1 MSRTRTDDQERRQRA
16 SYLAK
21 YSTKST
27 EQAGGLQHRVH
38 RGEVEHVYVREH
50 VRGFLRAAFELHD
63 QVSEAIAADEPV
75 ERVSALWSAPATS
88 SDPNG
93 LLLSVVAAMSSGER
107 VLVRLQDGTE
117 HVGQITRRTSD
128 GQDVKKSS
136 LRTSG

>member
-1 MSRTRTDDQERRQRA
+1 M
-16 SYLAK
+16 
-21 YSTKST
+21 
-27 EQAGGLQHRVH
+27 
-38 RGEVEHVYVREH
+38 
-50 VRGFLRAAFELHD
+50 
-63 QVSEAIAADEPV
+63 
-75 ERVSALWSAPATS
+75 ERVSALWSALATS

-136 LRTSG
+136 RTSGWLDDLSRARADRAT